1 MIDTVPEQRRSCVR
15 GDLIF
20 RVKYRIITRKEY
32 EKSKKTIDPILYRD
46 YNRFK
51 IDIGNTDNIRNEISP
66 NVSLIDFLFQIDEK
80 LDRILSLL
88 SEKEDWPEIY
98 SEGIGSNISGSG
110 MSLRIDKPAERN
122 QIIHTNFLLSKL
134 PYVCINLFG
143 EIVHIT
149 PLNEEG
155 KMFYNLGIKFVD
167 PDETAREKI
176 IARVFETQRKAIRST
191 KYQE

>member
-51 IDIGNTDNIRNEISP
+51 IDIGNTDNIGNEISP
-66 NVSLIDFLFQIDEK
+66 NISLIDFLFQIDEK

-88 SEKEDWPEIY
+88 SEKENWPELY

-110 MSLRIDKPAERN
+110 MLLRIDKPAERN

-143 EIVHIT
+143 EIAHIT

>member
-51 IDIGNTDNIRNEISP
+51 IDIGNTDNIGNEISP
-66 NVSLIDFLFQIDEK
+66 NISLIDFLFQIDEK

-134 PYVCINLFG
+134 PYDCINLFV